1 MEARHAL
8 HRMVAE
14 AREVAGPTQRGV
26 SVVSPE
32 DLLVMKGAKQA
43 KGPRGSKKP
52 PELPPEVTFD
62 EVRMLIDV
70 AMSEDKD
77 LEMVYV
83 AKTGQRLPL
92 RVQPQRLAF
101 KAASPVLVGLDRSED
116 ERRTFVLDKIER
128 MRVIDEEAE
137 A

>member
-1 MEARHAL
+1 
-8 HRMVAE
+8 
-14 AREVAGPTQRGV
+14 
-26 SVVSPE
+26 
-32 DLLVMKGAKQA
+32 MKGAKQA
-43 KGPRGSKKP
+43 KGPRGAKKAP
-52 PELPPEVTFD
+52 QLPPEVTMD
-62 EVRMLIDV
+62 EVRLLIDV

-77 LEMVYV
+77 LEMIYV

-101 KAASPVLVGLDRSED
+101 KSASPVLVGLDRVED

-128 MRVIDEEAE
+128 LRVVDEEAE